1 MIKQFLFKPVPV
13 ALAFILGGV
22 FAGEYRGLQFSFD
35 AEYRHHA
42 LGNLLQLQQIEALC
56 EEGNEVYDLGTA
68 MPYKERW
75 AETVVETRLLV
86 IAR

>member
-1 MIKQFLFKPVPV
+1 MQYASAVFK
-13 ALAFILGGV
+13 ALWADVGGV

-35 AEYRHHA
+35 DAFRWLG
-42 LGNLLQLQQIEALC
+42 LGNLLQLRQIEALC
-56 EEGNEVYDLGTA
+56 SEGVELYDLGTA

-75 AETVVETRLLV
+75 AEQVVETRLLV